1 MSRFRYGFAGCAI
14 LALTVAAPALAQSAD
29 RGSVIDQDQ
38 PVPSVDDGPAQPTAR
53 TTVVPYIEVGQLLD
67 ADLNSGDVVTYTS
80 VAVGVD
86 AAIQTR
92 RAEAQVSYRYNHQFS
107 WDDLVGDQDI
117 HSGLFRGAYRITP
130 ALSIDGGAIATRARA
145 DIRGAAPGTLVGDD
159 ANVSQVY
166 SLYAGPNYS
175 NRFGPVAVDAAYH
188 IGYSKV
194 TTPGGGGLF
203 GQPRLDYFDDAT
215 NHLAT
220 LRVGTQPGTVLPVG
234 LTASAAYE
242 REDAGQL
249 NQRYEGW
256 YGRGDA
262 LLPVSPTLALAAGVG
277 YERIET
283 SQQSALV
290 DTAGAPVLDGNGRF
304 VTDPGSDQR
313 VAYHTDGVY
322 YDAGVVWRPNRRAE
336 VQARVGE
343 RYGSLSV
350 TGSATYQASRNVGF
364 AMGVYDGVQTFGRQL
379 RTGLAGLPTSFVA
392 NRDAL
397 NQQYTGCVFGNTGA
411 APGGCLNDVFQSI
424 STATYRA
431 RGIDGVM
438 SITRGLN
445 VFGVGAGYANREI
458 YAPDTAPGVV
468 ISGLEDQSWYGQI
481 FYSRTLSPESG
492 FNANG
497 FVNYYDTGFA
507 GADTTLSL
515 GATGSY
521 FRYFGRLITTATVGL
536 YHFKVGD
543 FASDLTA
550 QAQVGARYQ
559 F

>member
-1 MSRFRYGFAGCAI
+1 MSGFCYRFAGCA
-14 LALTVAAPALAQSAD
+14 VMALAVAGSAQAQSV
-29 RGSVIDQDQ
+29 GSGVDQDR
-38 PVPSVDDGPAQPTAR
+38 SGTDDGLAQPTAR
-53 TTVVPYIEVGQLLD
+53 TTIAPYIEVGQLLD

-107 WDDLVGDQDI
+107 WDDRVGDQDI
-117 HSGLFRGAYRITP
+117 HSGLFRGLYRITP
-130 ALSIDGGAIATRARA
+130 SLSIDGGAIATRARA

-188 IGYSKV
+188 IGYTKV

-203 GQPRLDYFDDAT
+203 GQQRLDYFDDAT

-220 LRVGTQPGTVLPVG
+220 LRVGTAPGTVLPVG
-234 LTASAAYE
+234 LTASGAYE

-283 SQQSALV
+283 SQRSPLV
-290 DTAGAPVLDGNGRF
+290 NAAGAPVLDGNGRF
-304 VTDPGSDQR
+304 VTDPASAQR
-313 VAYHTDGVY
+313 IAYRTDGVY

-350 TGSATYQASRNVGF
+350 TGSATYQASRSVGL
-364 AMGVYDGVQTFGRQL
+364 AVGVYDGVQTFGRQL

-445 VFGVGAGYANREI
+445 VFGAGVGYANREI

-468 ISGLEDQSWYGQI
+468 ISGLEDQSWYGQV
-481 FYSRTLSPESG
+481 FYSRSLTADSG

-497 FVNYYDTGFA
+497 FVNYYDTGVV

-521 FRYFGRLITTATVGL
+521 FHTFGRLLTTATLGL